1 MTEIKTPYLMRLA
14 GLGLLIALAGCASK
28 PEPAALDVIYNRA
41 AITDRPDR
49 NPVIVIPGIL
59 GSRLKDT
66 DSERTVWGAFVG
78 GAADPQDA
86 DDARLI
92 SLPVEAGRDP
102 SELRDNV
109 EPDGVMESIRIEILG
124 IPIELQA
131 YAAIMSTL
139 GAGGYRDESFGLAG
153 SVDYGDDHYTCFQY
167 AFDWRR
173 SNAEN
178 AAVLYRFI
186 QEQHAKV
193 QAEYEKRFGIKNA
206 RVKFDIVAHSMGGLV
221 TRYMLRYGDQPL
233 PLDGSL
239 PELTWAG
246 AKYIERVVLV
256 GTPNAGAA
264 DALIDLVEGRDIGRP
279 FLPYYQPALMGTFPA
294 VYELLPRAR
303 HGHVIFDGD
312 RSRRVEDLYD
322 PALWQQMGWGLADPE
337 EDKVLQNLLPDVA
350 TADERRRIALDLQ
363 ARILNRAR
371 QFSASLD
378 RPAYLP
384 PGLELRLV
392 AGDSTPTSKM
402 VSVDSETGELTLL
415 EQGIGDGTV
424 LRSSV
429 LLDEREGGVWQPTVV
444 SPIDY
449 SGAMFLPEDH
459 LGLTKS
465 NTFRDNV
472 LYWLLEDPRPGSLLP
487 EPGR

>member
-1 MTEIKTPYLMRLA
+1 MTIAPRLFLLFF
-14 GLGLLIALAGCASK
+14 LGLFTAACASGPK
-28 PEPAALDVIYNRA
+28 PVRLDVIYNRA
-41 AITDRPDR
+41 AETDRPDR

-66 DSERTVWGAFVG
+66 ETDTTVWGAFIS
-78 GAADPQDA
+78 GAADPQRPDG
-86 DDARLI
+86 ARLI
-92 SLPVEAGRDP
+92 SLPIEEGRP
-102 SELRDNV
+102 LAELTDTV
-109 EPDGVMESIRIEILG
+109 EPDGVMESIRVEILG

-153 SVDYGDDHYTCFQY
+153 SVNYGSDHYTCFQY

-178 AAVLYRFI
+178 AAVLFRFI

-206 RVKFDIVAHSMGGLV
+206 DVKFDIVAHSMGGLV

-233 PLDGSL
+233 PSDGSL
-239 PELTWAG
+239 PDLTWAG
-246 AKYIERVVLV
+246 AKYINRVVLV

-264 DALIDLVEGRDIGRP
+264 DALVDLVEGRDIGAP

-294 VYELLPRAR
+294 VYELLPRSR
-303 HGHVIFDGD
+303 HGHIIFDAD
-312 RSRRVEDLYD
+312 RNKPVEDIYD
-322 PALWQQMGWGLADPE
+322 PALWRRMKWGLADPD
-337 EDKVLQNLLPDVA
+337 EDEVLQNLLPNVVDA
-350 TADERRRIALDLQ
+350 KERYRIALDLQ
-363 ARILNRAR
+363 ARILRNAKA
-371 QFSASLD
+371 FAAALD

-384 PGLELRLV
+384 PGLQIVLV
-392 AGDSTPTSKM
+392 AGDATPTRKV
-402 VSVDSETGELTLL
+402 VSIDSETGELTSL
-415 EQGIGDGTV
+415 ERGIGDGTV

-429 LLDEREGGVWQPTVV
+429 LMDEREGQEWQPRVQ

-449 SGAMFLPEDH
+449 TYAMFLPEDH

-465 NTFRDNV
+465 DTFRDNV
-472 LYWLLEDPRPGSLLP
+472 LYWLLEAPSSDQTLVNAVR
-487 EPGR
+487 